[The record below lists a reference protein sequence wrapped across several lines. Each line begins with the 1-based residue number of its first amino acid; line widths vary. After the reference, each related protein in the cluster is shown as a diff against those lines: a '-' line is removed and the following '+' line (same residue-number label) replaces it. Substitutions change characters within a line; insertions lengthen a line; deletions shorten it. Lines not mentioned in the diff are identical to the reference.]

1 MAVARRRPDPGVAPD
16 PGVPPPPAR
25 PTDPITTRPVTMRDI
40 ARAAGVAQST
50 VSRVLNG
57 SAMVVPVA
65 AETRQRVL
73 DAARRLGFTPNPMA
87 RALRGART
95 MLLGAVVRDITD
107 PFFAVAIEA
116 LATEA
121 RSRGYTIVL
130 GSAHGRAR
138 EAVELAAVLEARP
151 CDAIVLMGDV
161 SDQPRLVEDL
171 RAVHVP
177 TVGLWQGS
185 SSGAL
190 HAVNVDNADGVEQ
203 ALEHL
208 SSLGH
213 ERIAFLAGRH
223 LGDIEERSLAYQR
236 WMRRDGRSIPHG
248 YLQSGSNDPE
258 AGRQALD
265 AFLHL
270 RTPPTAII
278 ASTDNLAVGVLHG
291 AHLRGIHVPH
301 DLSVVG
307 FDDIPL
313 ASHLVPALTT
323 VRMPMREMVA
333 AAIDLALR
341 PAGATADPAPDRFR
355 PTLVARASTA
365 RPPSAPS

>member
-1 MAVARRRPDPGVAPD
+1 MATVRPRRSDRDEPTQRDARTGPL
-16 PGVPPPPAR
+16 
-25 PTDPITTRPVTMRDI
+25 TRPVTMRDI
-40 ARAAGVAQST
+40 ARDAGVAQST
-50 VSRVLNG
+50 VSRVLSG
-57 SAMVVPVA
+57 SSTAVPVT
-65 AETRQRVL
+65 AETREREL

-151 CDAIVLMGDV
+151 CDALVLLGDV
-161 SDQPRLVEDL
+161 SDQPRLIEDL

-177 TVGLWQGS
+177 TIGLWQGS
-185 SSGAL
+185 SL
-190 HAVNVDNADGVEQ
+190 DLQAVNVDNTDGVEQ

-208 SSLGH
+208 RSLGH
-213 ERIAFLAGRH
+213 ERIAFLAGRR
-223 LGDIEERSLAYQR
+223 LGDIEERTLAYQR
-236 WMRRDGRSIPHG
+236 WMRRNGLSISRG
-248 YLQSGSNDPE
+248 YLQHGPNEPE
-258 AGRQALD
+258 AGERALD
-265 AFLHL
+265 ALLGL
-270 RTPPTAII
+270 RRPPTALV

-291 AHLRGIHVPH
+291 AHLRGIHIPRN
-301 DLSVVG
+301 LSVVG

-313 ASHLVPALTT
+313 AAHLVPGLTT
-323 VRMPMREMVA
+323 VRMPIREMVA
-333 AAIDLALR
+333 AALDLVLQPSSDAQTT
-341 PAGATADPAPDRFR
+341 PTDRFQPR
-355 PTLVARASTA
+355 LVTRFSTA
-365 RPPSAPS
+365 RPVPASS